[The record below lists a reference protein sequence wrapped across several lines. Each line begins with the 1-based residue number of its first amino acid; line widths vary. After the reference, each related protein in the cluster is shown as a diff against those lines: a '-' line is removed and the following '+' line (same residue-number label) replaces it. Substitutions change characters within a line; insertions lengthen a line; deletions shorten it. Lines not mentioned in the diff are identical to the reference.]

1 MYVLSLFTF
10 FNIYKSSLRHQLR
23 WNLWLIDK
31 QPDQIRVNLTW
42 VKKKNVRN
50 NEALTKQELQF
61 A

>member
-50 NEALTKQELQF
+50 NEALMKQELQF

>member
-10 FNIYKSSLRHQLR
+10 FNIYKSSLRYQLR